1 MVMADLRNHFRPEFL
16 NRLDETILFKPLS
29 KNDIGGI
36 VDLIMKDL
44 NARLVDKEL
53 TVELSGEAKSY
64 IIENAYEPV
73 YGARPLKRFIQKHV
87 ETLAAKLILA
97 DKVSE
102 KDTILIDVQNEELV
116 ASVK

>member
-1 MVMADLRNHFRPEFL
+1 M
-16 NRLDETILFKPLS
+16 
-29 KNDIGGI
+29 
-36 VDLIMKDL
+36 
-44 NARLVDKEL
+44 
-53 TVELSGEAKSY
+53 ELSEEAKKY